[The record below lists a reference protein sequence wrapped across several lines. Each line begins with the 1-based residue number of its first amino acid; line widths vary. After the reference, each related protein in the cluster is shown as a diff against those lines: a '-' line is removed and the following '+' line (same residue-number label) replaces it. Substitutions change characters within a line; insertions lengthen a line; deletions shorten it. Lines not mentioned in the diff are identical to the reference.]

1 MNFQIVVDTLPQF
14 LDGALLTLQIT
25 FVSVLIGL
33 VFAVP
38 LAILRVSRNPLLS
51 WPVYGFTFF
60 FRGTPLLV
68 QLFLVYYGAG
78 QFSQELD
85 AVGLWS
91 VFRDPW
97 FCGVLTLTLNTAAYT
112 CEILRG
118 GIQAVPHGE
127 IEAARA
133 FGMSGRKLYTRI
145 VLPKAGRIA
154 LPAYTNE
161 VIFLL
166 QATSLVSLITLMD
179 ITGVASRVAARSFA
193 FYELY
198 LTAAV
203 FYLVIVYALQ
213 GLFRRIEHKL
223 SAHLRARPEPEPN
236 TKAAAAPVP
245 DRPTVPRG

>member
-1 MNFQIVVDTLPQF
+1 MNLEIVWDSLPRF
-14 LDGALLTLQIT
+14 LAGAVLTVEIT
-25 FVSVLIGL
+25 VVSLAIGL
-33 VFAVP
+33 ILAVP
-38 LAILRVSRNPLLS
+38 LSILRVSRNPLLS
-51 WPVYGFTFF
+51 LPVQSFNFF

-78 QFSQELD
+78 QFSDTLRSL
-85 AVGLWS
+85 GLW
-91 VFRDPW
+91 VLFRDPW

-127 IEAARA
+127 VEAARA
-133 FGMSGRKLYTRI
+133 FGMSGSKLYRRI
-145 VLPKAGRIA
+145 ILPKAARIA
-154 LPAYTNE
+154 LPAYGNE

-198 LTAAV
+198 LTAAI
-203 FYLVIVYALQ
+203 FYLVIVYGLQ
-213 GLFRRIEHKL
+213 GLFRRIERRL
-223 SAHLRARPEPEPN
+223 SGHLR
-236 TKAAAAPVP
+236 
-245 DRPTVPRG
+245 DRPMEEASVPRG

>member
-1 MNFQIVVDTLPQF
+1 MNLEIVWDSLPRF
-14 LDGALLTLQIT
+14 LAGAVLTVEIT
-25 FVSVLIGL
+25 VVSLAIGL
-33 VFAVP
+33 ILAVP
-38 LAILRVSRNPLLS
+38 LSILRVSRNPLLS
-51 WPVYGFTFF
+51 LPVQSFTFF

-78 QFSQELD
+78 QFSDTLRSL
-85 AVGLWS
+85 GLW
-91 VFRDPW
+91 VLFRDPW

-127 IEAARA
+127 VEAARA
-133 FGMSGRKLYTRI
+133 FGMSGSKLYRRI
-145 VLPKAGRIA
+145 ILPKAARIA
-154 LPAYTNE
+154 LPAYGNE

-198 LTAAV
+198 LTAAI
-203 FYLVIVYALQ
+203 FYLVIVYGLQ
-213 GLFRRIEHKL
+213 GLFRRIERRL
-223 SAHLRARPEPEPN
+223 SGHLR
-236 TKAAAAPVP
+236 
-245 DRPTVPRG
+245 DRPMEEASVPRG

>member
-1 MNFQIVVDTLPQF
+1 MNLQIVLDTLPTF
-14 LDGALLTLQIT
+14 LEGALLTLQIT
-25 FVSVLIGL
+25 FVSVAIGL
-33 VFAVP
+33 VCAVP
-38 LAILRVSRNPLLS
+38 LAILRVSRNPLVS

-78 QFSQELD
+78 QFSDSLD
-85 AVGLWS
+85 AVGLWTF
-91 VFRDPW
+91 FRDPW
-97 FCGVLTLTLNTAAYT
+97 FCGVFTLTLNTAAYT
-112 CEILRG
+112 IEILRG

-127 IEAARA
+127 VEAARA
-133 FGMSGRKLYTRI
+133 FGMSGTKLYTRI
-145 VLPKAGRIA
+145 ILPKAGRIA

-193 FYELY
+193 YYELY

-213 GLFRRIEHKL
+213 GAFRRLEYRL
-223 SAHLRARPEPEPN
+223 SGHLRARPDSEG
-236 TKAAAAPVP
+236 AAAPAAEP
-245 DRPTVPRG
+245 APPTLRG